1 MYTHVLIWLRPC
13 VRGCIL
19 CGQKNEERKRDEGE
33 RENPRQRIVAFMAI
47 NFWDWD
53 RKQNTCLPSPCTELD
68 ASGVAPV
75 VHALSCIAVTKW
87 PS

>member
-1 MYTHVLIWLRPC
+1 M
-13 VRGCIL
+13 
-19 CGQKNEERKRDEGE
+19 
-33 RENPRQRIVAFMAI
+33 REKEKTQGKELLLLWPI

-87 PS
+87 SS